1 MKEVKINTID
11 YRKVSNFFNVISH
24 PTRVEI
30 IIELLKSKKCVS
42 DIKELLEVNQPNVSQ
57 HLSLLRSND
66 IVDWCQEG
74 KRKCYFLKNPQL
86 IKDIFDILKKNK
98 LL

>member
-1 MKEVKINTID
+1 MNAID
-11 YRKVSNFFNVISH
+11 YRKVSDFFNVFSH
-24 PTRVEI
+24 PTRVEM
-30 IIELLKSKKCVS
+30 IIELLKGKKCVS
-42 DIKELLEVNQPNVSQ
+42 DIRGLLELNQPNVSQ
-57 HLSLLRSND
+57 HLSLLRLND

-86 IKDIFDILKKNK
+86 IKVIFDVLKKNK

>member
-1 MKEVKINTID
+1 MKVID
-11 YRKVSNFFNVISH
+11 YRKTLNFFNALSH
-24 PTRVEI
+24 PARVEM
-30 IIELLKSKKCVS
+30 IIELLKGKKCVS
-42 DIKELLEVNQPNVSQ
+42 DIGDLLEINQPNASQ

-74 KRKCYFLKNPQL
+74 KRKCYFLKNPDL
-86 IKDIFDILKKNK
+86 IKEIFDVLKKNK

>member
-1 MKEVKINTID
+1 MKTLN
-11 YRKVSNFFNVISH
+11 YRRVSNFFKALSH
-24 PTRVEI
+24 PTRILIVT
-30 IIELLKSKKCVS
+30 ELSRDKKCVS
-42 DIKELLEVNQPNVSQ
+42 DIRELLEVNQPNVSQ

>member
-1 MKEVKINTID
+1 MSTID
-11 YRKVSNFFNVISH
+11 YRKASDFFNVFSH
-24 PTRVEI
+24 PARVEMI
-30 IIELLKSKKCVS
+30 VELLEGKKCVG
-42 DIKELLEVNQPNVSQ
+42 DIRELLEVNQPNVSQ

-74 KRKCYFLKNPQL
+74 KRKCYFLKNPEL
-86 IKDIFDILKKNK
+86 IKGIFDVLKKNK

>member
-57 HLSLLRSND
+57 HLSSLRSND
-66 IVDWCQEG
+66 IVDWRQEG
-74 KRKCYFLKNPQL
+74 KQKCYFLKNPQL
-86 IKDIFDILKKNK
+86 IKDIFDVLKKNK

>member
-1 MKEVKINTID
+1 MKTLN
-11 YRKVSNFFNVISH
+11 YRRVSNFFKALSH
-24 PTRVEI
+24 PTRILIVT
-30 IIELLKSKKCVS
+30 ELSRDKKCVS
-42 DIKELLEVNQPNVSQ
+42 DIRELLEVNQPNVSQ
-57 HLSLLRSND
+57 HLSSLRAND

-86 IKDIFDILKKNK
+86 IKDIFDVLKKNK

>member
-1 MKEVKINTID
+1 MKTLN
-11 YRKVSNFFNVISH
+11 YRRVSNFFKALSH
-24 PTRVEI
+24 PTRILIVT
-30 IIELLKSKKCVS
+30 ELSRDKKCVS
-42 DIKELLEVNQPNVSQ
+42 DIRELLEVNQPNVSQ

-86 IKDIFDILKKNK
+86 IKDIFDVLKKNK

>member
-57 HLSLLRSND
+57 HLSSLRSND

>member
-1 MKEVKINTID
+1 MKILN
-11 YRKVSNFFNVISH
+11 YRRVSDFFNVLSH
-24 PTRVEI
+24 PTRVEMI
-30 IIELLKSKKCVS
+30 VELLKGKKCVS
-42 DIKELLEVNQPNVSQ
+42 DIRELLEVNQPNVSQ
-57 HLSLLRSND
+57 HLSSLRSND

-86 IKDIFDILKKNK
+86 IKNIFDVLKKNK

>member
-1 MKEVKINTID
+1 MSNID
-11 YRKVSNFFNVISH
+11 YRKVSDFFNVFSH

-57 HLSLLRSND
+57 HLSSLRSND
-66 IVDWCQEG
+66 IVDWRQEG

-86 IKDIFDILKKNK
+86 IKDIFDVLKKNK
-98 LL
+98 YNLE

>member
-11 YRKVSNFFNVISH
+11 YRKVSDFFNVFSH

-57 HLSLLRSND
+57 HLSSLRSND
-66 IVDWCQEG
+66 IVDWRQEG

-86 IKDIFDILKKNK
+86 IKDIFDVLKKNK

>member
-1 MKEVKINTID
+1 MKTLN
-11 YRKVSNFFNVISH
+11 YRRVSNFFKALSH
-24 PTRVEI
+24 PTRILIVT
-30 IIELLKSKKCVS
+30 ELSRDKKCVS
-42 DIKELLEVNQPNVSQ
+42 DIRELLEVNQPNVSQ

-66 IVDWCQEG
+66 IVDWCQDG

-86 IKDIFDILKKNK
+86 IKDIFDILKKHK

>member
-1 MKEVKINTID
+1 MKILD
-11 YRKVSNFFNVISH
+11 YRKASDFFNALSH
-24 PTRVEI
+24 PTRVEMI
-30 IIELLKSKKCVS
+30 VELLKGKKCVS
-42 DIKELLEVNQPNVSQ
+42 DIRELLEVNQPNVSQ
-57 HLSLLRSND
+57 HLSSLRAND

-86 IKDIFDILKKNK
+86 IKDIFDVLKKNK

>member
-1 MKEVKINTID
+1 MKTLN
-11 YRKVSNFFNVISH
+11 YRRVSNFFKALSH
-24 PTRVEI
+24 PTRILIVT
-30 IIELLKSKKCVS
+30 ELSRDKKCVS
-42 DIKELLEVNQPNVSQ
+42 DIRELLEVNQPNVSQ

-86 IKDIFDILKKNK
+86 IKDIFAVLKKNK